1 MNKVIWVA
9 GVSCWINII
18 LILRCKYVR
27 SPDKHSSEWKK
38 MSVIC
43 ICWTIIW
50 QYWCVCACACM
61 LYLHW
66 DRRLNVFSVRQQT
79 SKHNSADTTR
89 FHWYCCFF
97 SENRSCQPCVWVFV
111 CVCVWVC
118 VKTYLNIISQTC
130 QVASVPAIQ
139 RDNGSLGSASVRI
152 FCDCVWICVYVS
164 AVEGGPI
171 MKHVTCVTF
180 CVAFSLAFAIRVG
193 KHTFHH
199 LDTGAYNHAMMCT
212 HVLDKHTKLTRA
224 GTFTCSFIQTH
235 KLPNTHSDFILW
247 PYVYG
252 DVTVTQV

>member
-1 MNKVIWVA
+1 MYSLCGSRHQN
-9 GVSCWINII
+9 
-18 LILRCKYVR
+18 
-27 SPDKHSSEWKK
+27 
-38 MSVIC
+38 
-43 ICWTIIW
+43 TI
-50 QYWCVCACACM
+50 
-61 LYLHW
+61 
-66 DRRLNVFSVRQQT
+66 QQT
-79 SKHNSADTTR
+79 RRASIDTAVFLARTGAVS
-89 FHWYCCFF
+89 HV
-97 SENRSCQPCVWVFV
+97 SECL

-130 QVASVPAIQ
+130 QVANVPAIQ

>member
-1 MNKVIWVA
+1 MFLLCSPPPPHTHHHPSSNIIQVKLILRIMNKVIWVA

-111 CVCVWVC
+111 CVCV
-118 VKTYLNIISQTC
+118 
-130 QVASVPAIQ
+130 
-139 RDNGSLGSASVRI
+139 SVRQDI
-152 FCDCVWICVYVS
+152 SKYNFTDLPSCQRSCHSARQRKSRLCFSENLLWLCVDLCVCECSRGRPDNETRHVCHLLRCLFFGFCNPGW
-164 AVEGGPI
+164 
-171 MKHVTCVTF
+171 KT
-180 CVAFSLAFAIRVG
+180 
-193 KHTFHH
+193 H
-199 LDTGAYNHAMMCT
+199 LSPFRHRCLQSRDDVHAC
-212 HVLDKHTKLTRA
+212 A
-224 GTFTCSFIQTH
+224 G
-235 KLPNTHSDFILW
+235 
-247 PYVYG
+247 
-252 DVTVTQV
+252 

>member
-1 MNKVIWVA
+1 MEKNV
-9 GVSCWINII
+9 GNLHLLDHYLTI
-18 LILRCKYVR
+18 LV
-27 SPDKHSSEWKK
+27 
-38 MSVIC
+38 
-43 ICWTIIW
+43 
-50 QYWCVCACACM
+50 CVCVCACM

-111 CVCVWVC
+111 CVCV
-118 VKTYLNIISQTC
+118 
-130 QVASVPAIQ
+130 
-139 RDNGSLGSASVRI
+139 SVRQDI
-152 FCDCVWICVYVS
+152 SKYNFTDLPSCQRSCHSARQRKSRLCFSENLLWLCVDLCVCECS
-164 AVEGGPI
+164 RGRPDNETR
-171 MKHVTCVTF
+171 H
-180 CVAFSLAFAIRVG
+180 VAFSLAFAIRVG

>member
-1 MNKVIWVA
+1 M
-9 GVSCWINII
+9 C
-18 LILRCKYVR
+18 VR
-27 SPDKHSSEWKK
+27 
-38 MSVIC
+38 
-43 ICWTIIW
+43 
-50 QYWCVCACACM
+50 ACM

-66 DRRLNVFSVRQQT
+66 DRRLNVFSARQQT
-79 SKHNSADTTR
+79 SKHNSADATR

-111 CVCVWVC
+111 CVCVSVRQDISKYNFTDLPSCQRSCHSARQRKSRLCFSENLLWLCVDLCVC
-118 VKTYLNIISQTC
+118 VC
-130 QVASVPAIQ
+130 
-139 RDNGSLGSASVRI
+139 
-152 FCDCVWICVYVS
+152 
-164 AVEGGPI
+164 AVERGPT

-212 HVLDKHTKLTRA
+212 HVQDKHMKLTRA